1 MESIKRIII
10 VLIFLI
16 LNNNLSAIPIEGNIV
31 SLQILDKIT
40 ARIFNIEIPV
50 GQKINFGSLEIE
62 IFNCKKRPPEEIPED
77 FILLRII
84 DEVSHNNFQQVFQGW
99 MLSSSP

>member
-62 IFNCKKRPPEEIPED
+62 IFNCKKTTIYED
-77 FILLRII
+77 EFKT
-84 DEVSHNNFQQVFQGW
+84 F
-99 MLSSSP
+99 